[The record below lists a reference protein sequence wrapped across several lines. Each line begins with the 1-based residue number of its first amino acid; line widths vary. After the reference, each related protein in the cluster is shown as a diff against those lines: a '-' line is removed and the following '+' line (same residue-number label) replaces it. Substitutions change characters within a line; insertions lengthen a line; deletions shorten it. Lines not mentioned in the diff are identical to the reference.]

1 MEGPWAAR
9 DWMRRAAFFDQLAS
23 LLDAGVP
30 LVAALRHLTV
40 DPPRKTVARCLSKA
54 IERIQQGATLLEA
67 LQGSGLRLHPLE
79 WAAVEAGERSGRLV
93 PCLRRLAEEARQ
105 RADLSRTMWSGLAY
119 PLFLVHLAILL
130 GPLPELVLTGDA
142 WSYGARVLAV
152 LVPLHAAG
160 WGCLWWMG
168 RRRNGLGA
176 RFAEGMLNRVP
187 LLGRGRRDLVLA
199 RLAGGLQLLVE
210 AGLPI
215 FEAWRLAAAA
225 SGSLRLQEAVRAWL
239 PRWQQ
244 GQTPAESLR
253 VTPWIP
259 SLFADEYATGELTG
273 RLDETLGRLQRY
285 YAEQARRQLK
295 AFSQWVPR
303 LVYLAVAVWI
313 GWRILQFWSA
323 YFQQVQGLLGP

>member
-30 LVAALRHLTV
+30 LVTALRHLAV
-40 DPPRKTVARCLSKA
+40 HPPRQTVARCLPKA
-54 IERIQQGATLLEA
+54 VERIQQGATLLEA
-67 LQGSGLRLHPLE
+67 LQGSGLRLDPLE
-79 WAAVEAGERSGRLV
+79 WAAMEAGERSGQLV
-93 PCLRRLAEEARQ
+93 ACLRRLAEEARQ
-105 RADLSRTMWSGLAY
+105 RADLSRAMWSGLAY

-142 WSYGARVLAV
+142 WTYGVRVLAV

-160 WGCLWWMG
+160 WGCLWSMERVQKG
-168 RRRNGLGA
+168 PGA
-176 RFAEGMLNRVP
+176 RFAEELLYRIP

-199 RLAGGLQLLVE
+199 RLAGGLKLLVE
-210 AGLPI
+210 AGLPL

-273 RLDETLGRLQRY
+273 RLDETLERLQRY
-285 YAEQARRQLK
+285 YAEQARQRLK
-295 AFSQWVPR
+295 AFSQWLPR
-303 LVYLAVAVWI
+303 LGYLTVAVWI
-313 GWRILQFWSA
+313 GWRIMHFWSG
-323 YFQQVQGLLGP
+323 YFQQVQEVLGP